1 MKSSIITVNLNNR
14 KGVQPTIK
22 SVATQTLKD
31 FEWLVI
37 DGGSTDGSKEPHSL
51 REAFLQTPGHNR
63 NNLIARGR
71 ERAKPFSWEENA
83 RKLSHVYK
91 IILA

>member
-31 FEWLVI
+31 FEGLVI
-37 DGGSTDGSKEPHSL
+37 DGGSTDGSKESYSL
-51 REAFLQTPGHNR
+51 REALLQTPEQDR

-71 ERAKPFSWEENA
+71 ERAKLFSWAESA
-83 RKLSHVYK
+83 RKLSEVYK
-91 IILA
+91 NILA